1 MILGI
6 PLLQLFVTLPLELD
20 LFVLFCISFGTPLF
34 QVLVP
39 VLLVLVLVLKLPLFV
54 LSCISFG
61 TPLFQVLV
69 PVLLLPGCNIS
80 YGTPFP
86 VVVP

>member
-39 VLLVLVLVLKLPLFV
+39 VLL
-54 LSCISFG
+54 
-61 TPLFQVLV
+61 
-69 PVLLLPGCNIS
+69 LPGCNIS